1 MSAAPSA
8 PTVDLIYFNAGGG
21 HRASALALESAIER
35 AGLGWQVRLVNLREM
50 LDPRDG
56 FRKLTGMDPEDL
68 YNKRLAR
75 GWTVGLAQELKL
87 LQGLIR
93 WGHAPLVRQL
103 QRAWLER
110 EPDLVVSLIPNF
122 NRALYESLASS
133 LPGVPYATV
142 LTDLA
147 DYPPNFWIE
156 SGLPIH
162 LVCGSARAV
171 AQARAAGHAPQHTHA
186 TSGMLIRTA
195 FYDQPPLDR
204 AAERAR
210 LGLDPHRPTGLVL
223 FGGQGAKAMLQIA
236 RRLPDTQ
243 LILACGHNA
252 ALADALRELPSRA
265 PRLVLGFTPDVARY
279 MQLAD
284 FFIGKPGP
292 GSVSEAVQMQLP
304 VIVVRNR
311 YTLPQERY
319 NTQWVREQ
327 GVGIVCP
334 SFAKV
339 DEAVQDMLA
348 RLPELRE
355 GTRRVRNRAVFE
367 VPAILKTILEAAQ
380 LPPAERVF
388 SAPSPATSNAAA
400 PSARYR
406 PRPSRQP
413 GGPPRDRP

>member
-1 MSAAPSA
+1 MNAVAQQGGATPV
-8 PTVDLIYFNAGGG
+8 VDLVYFNAGGG
-21 HRASALALESAIER
+21 HRASALALESAIAR
-35 AGLGWQVRLVNLREM
+35 AGLGWKVRLVNLREM

-56 FRKLTGMDPEDL
+56 FRKLSGMDPEDI

-103 QRAWLER
+103 QRQWLQR

-122 NRALYESLASS
+122 NRPMYESLAAS
-133 LPGVPYATV
+133 LPGVPYVTV

-156 SGLPIH
+156 PDLPIH
-162 LVCGSARAV
+162 VICGSARAV
-171 AQARAAGHAPQHTHA
+171 TQARSAGHASTHIHA
-186 TSGMLIRTA
+186 SSGMLIRTA
-195 FYDQPPLDR
+195 FYDTPEVDR
-204 AAERAR
+204 AAERAC
-210 LGLDPHRPTGLVL
+210 LGLDPDRPTGLVL
-223 FGGQGAKAMLQIA
+223 FGGQGSKAMLSIA

-252 ALADALRELPSRA
+252 ALAEALKALPARA

-319 NTQWVREQ
+319 NTQWVREH
-327 GVGIVCP
+327 GVGIVCS

-339 DEAVQDMLA
+339 DEAVAELLEH
-348 RLPELRE
+348 LPQFRAA
-355 GTRRVRNRAVFE
+355 TQQVRNRAVFE
-367 VPAILKTILEAAQ
+367 VPEILAGILQDSRGLAPLAAR
-380 LPPAERVF
+380 AVR
-388 SAPSPATSNAAA
+388 A
-400 PSARYR
+400 
-406 PRPSRQP
+406 
-413 GGPPRDRP
+413 

>member
-1 MSAAPSA
+1 MNAVSAQTGAAATHAAPV
-8 PTVDLIYFNAGGG
+8 VDLVYFNAGGG
-21 HRASALALESAIER
+21 HRASALALEAAIAR
-35 AGLGWQVRLVNLREM
+35 AGLGWNVRLVNLREM
-50 LDPRDG
+50 LDPKDG

-93 WGHAPLVRQL
+93 WGQAPLVRQL

-110 EPDLVVSLIPNF
+110 EPDMVVSLIPNF
-122 NRALYESLASS
+122 NRPLYESLAAS
-133 LPGVPYATV
+133 LPGVPYVTV

-147 DYPPNFWIE
+147 DYPPHFWME
-156 SGLPIH
+156 PDLPIH
-162 LVCGSARAV
+162 LVCGSGRAV
-171 AQARAAGHAPQHTHA
+171 AQARAAGCAPSHVHA

-195 FYDQPPLDR
+195 FYDVPAVDR
-204 AAERAR
+204 PAERRR
-210 LGLDPHRPTGLVL
+210 LGLEPQRPTGLVL
-223 FGGQGAKAMLQIA
+223 FGGQGSKAMLDIA
-236 RRLPDTQ
+236 ERLPDTQ

-252 ALADALRELPSRA
+252 ALAESLKALPAMA

-319 NTQWVREQ
+319 NTQWVREH
-327 GVGIVCP
+327 GVGIVCA

-339 DEAVQDMLA
+339 DVAVAQLLQ
-348 RLPELRE
+348 RLPELRAA
-355 GTRRVRNRAVFE
+355 TRKMQNRAVFE
-367 VPAILKTILEAAQ
+367 VPQILRGILQDARERFSDGPLRAGGGW
-380 LPPAERVF
+380 PTPRHPAR
-388 SAPSPATSNAAA
+388 
-400 PSARYR
+400 
-406 PRPSRQP
+406 
-413 GGPPRDRP
+413 

>member
-1 MSAAPSA
+1 MSAVSPRFAAKRPV
-8 PTVDLIYFNAGGG
+8 VDLIYFNAGGG
-21 HRASALALESAIER
+21 HRASALALEAAIER
-35 AGLGWQVRLVNLREM
+35 AGLGWEVRLVNLREM
-50 LDPRDG
+50 LDPKDG

-103 QRAWLER
+103 QRHWLQR

-122 NRALYESLASS
+122 NRPLYESLAAS
-133 LPGVPYATV
+133 LRGVPYVTV

-147 DYPPNFWIE
+147 DYPPHFWIE
-156 SGLPIH
+156 PDLPIH

-171 AQARAAGHAPQHTHA
+171 TQARSAGHASTHIHA
-186 TSGMLIRTA
+186 SSGMLIRTA
-195 FYDQPPLDR
+195 FHDAPTVDR
-204 AAERAR
+204 AAERER
-210 LGLDPHRPTGLVL
+210 LGLDPQRPTGMVL
-223 FGGQGAKAMLQIA
+223 FGGQGSKVMLNIA
-236 RRLPDTQ
+236 RSLPDTQ
-243 LILACGHNA
+243 LILACGHNT
-252 ALADALRELPSRA
+252 ALAEALKALPARA

-292 GSVSEAVQMQLP
+292 GSVSEAVQMKLP

-319 NTQWVREQ
+319 NTQWVREH
-327 GVGIVCP
+327 GVGIVCS

-339 DEAVQDMLA
+339 DEAVAELLEH
-348 RLPELRE
+348 LPQFRAA
-355 GTRRVRNRAVFE
+355 TQQVRNRAVFE
-367 VPAILKTILEAAQ
+367 VPEILQGILQDSLGLA
-380 LPPAERVF
+380 PPA
-388 SAPSPATSNAAA
+388 
-400 PSARYR
+400 ARAVR
-406 PRPSRQP
+406 A
-413 GGPPRDRP
+413 

>member
-1 MSAAPSA
+1 MKPVQQRSTAAAAPV
-8 PTVDLIYFNAGGG
+8 VDLIYFNAGGG
-21 HRASALALESAIER
+21 HRASALALEAAIER
-35 AGLGWQVRLVNLREM
+35 AGLGWNVRLVNLREM

-103 QRAWLER
+103 QRYWLQR

-122 NRALYESLASS
+122 NRPLYASLAAS

-147 DYPPNFWIE
+147 DYPPHFWIE
-156 SGLPIH
+156 PDLPIH
-162 LVCGSARAV
+162 LICGSARAV
-171 AQARAAGHAPQHTHA
+171 AQARSAGHSSRHIHA
-186 TSGMLIRTA
+186 SSGMLMRPA
-195 FYDQPPLDR
+195 FYDTPPVDR
-204 AAERAR
+204 AAERR
-210 LGLDPHRPTGLVL
+210 GLGLDPERPTGMVL
-223 FGGQGAKAMLQIA
+223 FGGQGSKVMLSIAKA
-236 RRLPDTQ
+236 LPDTQ

-252 ALADALRELPSRA
+252 ALADALKALPARA
-265 PRLVLGFTPDVARY
+265 PRRVLGFTPDVARY

-292 GSVSEAVQMQLP
+292 GSVSEAVQMKLP

-319 NTQWVREQ
+319 NTQWVRVH
-327 GVGIVCP
+327 GVGIVCR

-339 DEAVQDMLA
+339 DVAVAELLA
-348 RLPELRE
+348 HLPQFRAA
-355 GTRRVRNRAVFE
+355 TQQVNNRAVFE
-367 VPAILKTILEAAQ
+367 VPEMLRQILQAS
-380 LPPAERVF
+380 R
-388 SAPSPATSNAAA
+388 SPGPVAAA
-400 PSARYR
+400 RLPA
-406 PRPSRQP
+406 
-413 GGPPRDRP
+413 